1 MGTFY
6 TIHRGD
12 AIFNMD
18 YDGGNWGAIPDE
30 LQNSFE
36 ESQKKTVYFVPG
48 ETINYGLKFHK
59 FFLRHHSE
67 FNKKLEVYN
76 SIFLDEVIRNFNKFV
91 YADEIESYAMF
102 LGISDIIFDED
113 HKHYQFFYEEFPDQ
127 EEFKLLLKYKLL
139 YNDTVNQKFIN
150 QILTSTEIQQIQN
163 FVKKYKIEKV
173 LTSID
178 EITYHFITKPFE
190 IGAICFISGI
200 LRPIDTSSID
210 ECHIDNLSEKI
221 NDYRKKGHKIIND
234 PDLVKDSFYYFYNE
248 NNSEITDKFL

>member
-6 TIHRGD
+6 TIHPGE
-12 AIFNMD
+12 AIFDMD
-18 YDGGNWGAIPDE
+18 YDGGDWGNWGEVPDE
-30 LQNSFE
+30 LQSSFE
-36 ESQKKTVYFVPG
+36 ESQKNSVYFIPE

-76 SIFLDEVIRNFNKFV
+76 SIFLDEVIKNF
-91 YADEIESYAMF
+91 DSGEDIESYANF

-113 HKHYQFFYEEFPDQ
+113 HKQHQFFYEEFPNQ
-127 EEFKLLLKYKLL
+127 EEFHLLLKYKLL
-139 YNDTVNQKFIN
+139 YNDTVNQKFID
-150 QILTSTEIQQIQN
+150 QILTSAEIQQIQN
-163 FVKKYKIEKV
+163 FVKKHKIEKV
-173 LTSID
+173 LTSIN

-210 ECHIDNLSEKI
+210 ECLIDNLSEKI
-221 NDYRKKGHKIIND
+221 NDYKEKGHKIIND
-234 PDLVKDSFYYFYNE
+234 PDLVKDSFYYFYDE
-248 NNSEITDKFL
+248 NKSEITNKFL